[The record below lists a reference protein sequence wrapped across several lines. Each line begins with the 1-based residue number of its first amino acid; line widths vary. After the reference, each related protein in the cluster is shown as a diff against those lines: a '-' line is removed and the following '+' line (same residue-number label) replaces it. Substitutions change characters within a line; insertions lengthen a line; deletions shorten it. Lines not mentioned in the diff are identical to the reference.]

1 METLAL
7 RISDSVKDG
16 SKLTTEN
23 SSIHGKAAALAAY
36 HGEIVATD
44 TSPGHTT
51 WTTAR

>member
-16 SKLTTEN
+16 SKLTVEN
-23 SSIHGKAAALAAY
+23 ASIIGKAAALAHYNGNLTITA
-36 HGEIVATD
+36 

-51 WTTAR
+51 YIAS